1 MPPLSEEL
9 RLLAESMDQAAE
21 IARQNRHPHQFKLK
35 PDGSIVTDADVAVE
49 SYFREQ
55 LARDWPG
62 TTFWGEEFGRDPISG
77 TGYWLIDPV
86 DGTSNFAFGSPLW
99 GISVALAVGTRIEFA
114 AIWLPDLNEKYLG
127 QVDNGAW
134 LNSEPLPQIPHG
146 TVQRHELVSQNERV
160 GRHYGRQSIPGKV
173 RCAGA
178 FVVDGMFTATQ
189 RYRGL
194 VGLDEYLYDAAA
206 SILINQELGAEVRWA
221 AGEALEMNELIEGR
235 RFDKPWVIFP
245 KESGFTL

>member
-1 MPPLSEEL
+1 MN
-9 RLLAESMDQAAE
+9 QAAE
-21 IARQNRHPHQFKLK
+21 IARQNRHPHHFKLK

-49 SYFREQ
+49 SFLREE
-55 LARDWPG
+55 LPNHWPG
-62 TTFWGEEFGRDPISG
+62 TSFWGEEFGRDPISDA
-77 TGYWLIDPV
+77 GYWLIDPV

-99 GISVALAVGTRIEFA
+99 GISVALARGNQIELG

-127 QVDNGAW
+127 QLSRGASLNGE
-134 LNSEPLPQIPHG
+134 LLSPIPPGQIQP
-146 TVQRHELVSQNERV
+146 HELVSQNERV
-160 GRHYGRQSIPGKV
+160 GRHFGRQSMPGKV

-206 SILINQELGAEVRWA
+206 SILINQELGADVRWA
-221 AGEALEMNELIEGR
+221 NGEPLDMDELIRGR
-235 RFDKPWVIFP
+235 RFDEPWVIFP
-245 KESGFTL
+245 KDSGFTLKKG